1 MTDDIIKSLRC
12 NVDNLCWKFRLK
24 RCRLQKDILM
34 ENNLKIVHRITIV
47 VMFTDIFIRI
57 FYFAKKIIIQR
68 LSLRCHSF
76 WIILNLL
83 SVQLTIIFTKKMRG
97 ILIYDAQIPD
107 FSGFLLDSSKPA
119 WGCLLWGWT
128 NRQVLV
134 SVAGRMGCSI
144 WTGTYVKF
152 TCNWRNE
159 MQSEH
164 VIINY
169 SKYNIEYTHW
179 CHYISVL

>member
-83 SVQLTIIFTKKMRG
+83 SVQLTIIFTKKCVVSLSTMLKFP
-97 ILIYDAQIPD
+97 ILAD
-107 FSGFLLDSSKPA
+107 FYWILQNQLEGAFFGAELTVRSLYQWQGGWAAASG
-119 WGCLLWGWT
+119 
-128 NRQVLV
+128 LV
-134 SVAGRMGCSI
+134 R
-144 WTGTYVKF
+144 T
-152 TCNWRNE
+152 
-159 MQSEH
+159 
-164 VIINY
+164 
-169 SKYNIEYTHW
+169 
-179 CHYISVL
+179 